1 METKKKGEWCEI
13 TVPAKWNGISIE
25 SLIKNRMGNTEK
37 SCYISFVWKKVLL
50 LTENRE
56 DGMSF

>member
-13 TVPAKWNGISIE
+13 TVPAKWNGISID
-25 SLIKNRMGNTEK
+25 SLLKIEWEIPK
-37 SCYISFVWKKVLL
+37 SCCISFVWRKALPL
-50 LTENRE
+50 MENKE

>member
-1 METKKKGEWCEI
+1 METKKKGEWCEM

-25 SLIKNRMGNTEK
+25 SLLKIEWEIPK
-37 SCYISFVWKKVLL
+37 SCYISFVWKKVLPL
-50 LTENRE
+50 MENRE

>member
-13 TVPAKWNGISIE
+13 IVPAKWNGISIE
-25 SLIKNRMGNTEK
+25 SVLKVEWEIPK
-37 SCYISFVWKKVLL
+37 SYYISFVWKKVLR
-50 LTENRE
+50 LTGNKE

>member
-25 SLIKNRMGNTEK
+25 SVLK
-37 SCYISFVWKKVLL
+37 VWEIPKKLLHQLRKKVLR
-50 LTENRE
+50 LTGNKE

>member
-13 TVPAKWNGISIE
+13 TVPAKWNGISID
-25 SLIKNRMGNTEK
+25 SLLKNKNGKYRK
-37 SCYISFVWKKVLL
+37 SCYISFVWKKVLP